1 MSPSAQTKQ
10 TIQQLAER
18 LRAMEG
24 AHRPAEAASISS
36 GIEPLDRMLPEG
48 GFHRGT
54 LVEWLSAGDGAGAGT
69 LALMAARAACRE
81 GGPLVVIDPRG
92 EFYPPA
98 AAGQGIELEQLFVVH
113 PGRAEEA
120 IWALDQSLRCTGV
133 SAALGWIGPLD
144 DRTFRRLQLATEAGA
159 GLGLLL
165 RPAALRVEPSWA
177 EVRLLVE
184 SSTRIASD
192 AAQSISRRACPAN
205 LAPPAS
211 PRRRR
216 VRVKLLRCPGNAQGT
231 ALELDIDD
239 ETHTV
244 HLASELAPSAPLRR
258 PAGA

>member
-24 AHRPAEAASISS
+24 ARRPAEAAPISS
-36 GIEPLDRMLPEG
+36 GIEPLDRVLPEG
-48 GFHRGT
+48 GFHRGM

-98 AAGQGIELEQLFVVH
+98 AAGQGIELERLIVVH

-120 IWALDQSLRCTGV
+120 VWALDQSLRCTGV
-133 SAALGWIGPLD
+133 SAALGWIGSLD
-144 DRTFRRLQLATEAGA
+144 NRTFRRLQLAAEAGA

-165 RPAALRVEPSWA
+165 RPVALRGEPSWA

-192 AAQSISRRACPAN
+192 AAKSIACPAN
-205 LAPPAS
+205 ATPH
-211 PRRRR
+211 RRR
-216 VRVKLLRCPGNAQGT
+216 VRVQLLRCPGSVKGT

-239 ETHTV
+239 ETDTV
-244 HLASELAPSAPLRR
+244 HLVSELAPSAPLRR